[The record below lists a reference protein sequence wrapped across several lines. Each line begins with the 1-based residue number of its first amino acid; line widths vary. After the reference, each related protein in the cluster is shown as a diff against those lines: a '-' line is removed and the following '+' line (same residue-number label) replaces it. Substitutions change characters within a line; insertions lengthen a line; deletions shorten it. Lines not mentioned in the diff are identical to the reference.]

1 MKELVWLIPVVCFVG
16 ALLNGVVLRNR
27 VDKKIA
33 GLIAVVCV
41 GLSCLLAFGAVAS
54 YVASAEYAAHV
65 PFEKEL
71 YTWFDTGAVQVE
83 SAGGIRDFSVPL
95 GFMLDP
101 LSCIMVLFVTFVILV
116 RWPSHGAWSLGR
128 SARVAAAGIHSV

>member
-27 VDKKIA
+27 VEKRIA
-33 GLIAVVCV
+33 GFIAVGCV

-54 YVASAEYAAHV
+54 YVASPEYAAHE

-71 YTWFDTGAVQVE
+71 G
-83 SAGGIRDFSVPL
+83 
-95 GFMLDP
+95 LD
-101 LSCIMVLFVTFVILV
+101 
-116 RWPSHGAWSLGR
+116 
-128 SARVAAAGIHSV
+128 